1 MAAEYRRGD
10 DGQSLVVQSD
20 DAGRLLVSLGLS
32 DGAEDGL
39 LRLAA
44 RREPAV
50 GTPAPWAG
58 SMRIE
63 GMRLVQAP
71 VLARILAASSLTT
84 LQQSL
89 ATQGLTFDVVEA
101 AFRLGDETLTIEDG
115 RAVGGALGLT
125 LNGTVDRVNDRVD
138 LAGTLVPIFGVN
150 QAIGSIPLIGDVLTG
165 GDDQGVFALT
175 YAVGGPL
182 DAPAVSINPLSAL
195 APGFLRRLFFE
206 APTGDAP
213 VSIIRRREDR

>member
-1 MAAEYRRGD
+1 MMYCALKIAKR
-10 DGQSLVVQSD
+10 
-20 DAGRLLVSLGLS
+20 
-32 DGAEDGL
+32 
-39 LRLAA
+39 
-44 RREPAV
+44 
-50 GTPAPWAG
+50 
-58 SMRIE
+58 
-63 GMRLVQAP
+63 
-71 VLARILAASSLTT
+71 ARILAASSLTG

-101 AFRLGDETLTIEDG
+101 VFRLDDQSLVVEEG

-125 LNGTVDRVNDRVD
+125 LNGNLDRINEQVD

-175 YAVGGPL
+175 YAVGGSL
-182 DAPAVSINPLSAL
+182 DSPNVSINPLSAL

-206 APTGDAP
+206 APTGDGP
-213 VSIIRRREDR
+213 VSIIEQREDR